1 MQEEERGKT
10 CTGIKVMK
18 MKEAARRKKERKK
31 KRIKTEKLVHEDED
45 GMDAWAAPVRQG
57 RLLLPGAGRWDT
69 GAGMPFPNPTL
80 RHWQCCTQPCRW
92 KAELWLR

>member
-18 MKEAARRKKERKK
+18 MEEATRRKKERKK
-31 KRIKTEKLVHEDED
+31 KGEKQRNWCMKMKTGWML
-45 GMDAWAAPVRQG
+45 GAAPVRQG
-57 RLLLPGAGRWDT
+57 RLLLPGAGCWDT